1 MSAAKRS
8 VESFLAVLREV
19 QKQAEKA
26 VMDAFA
32 KRMLTLA
39 NDSLSKGQSAAGR
52 ALKKNAD
59 GTQPAL
65 KGAFSIVNDGKTV
78 RIETSNPLAYHQ
90 TGAYR
95 EGTEWRLPR
104 RPVLPYLKLN
114 ARWAKWLTTE
124 AEAALQRPKF

>member
-1 MSAAKRS
+1 MANKSLDAFFS
-8 VESFLAVLREV
+8 VLRDV
-19 QKQAEKA
+19 PKKAEKA

-39 NDSLSKGQSAAGR
+39 NDSLSRVQSAAGR
-52 ALKKNAD
+52 PLKKNAD
-59 GTQPAL
+59 GTAPQL
-65 KGAFSIVNDGKTV
+65 KGTFSIVNDGAMV
-78 RIETSNPLAYHQ
+78 RIETTNPLAYHQ

-124 AEAALQRPKF
+124 AEAALQRLKL